1 MRAEHKRYCG
11 MSISSSILRGVKA
24 IVLDGFGGPEV
35 LKLLDVPD
43 PIIGPDDVEITV
55 RATAVNRA
63 DLIQRM
69 GAYPAPPD
77 APPDI
82 PGLELA
88 GDVSA
93 IGARVRNLAVGDRV
107 FGLVGGGA
115 YAEKVRAH
123 AETFVKMPDELS
135 YTDAASLPEGT
146 ITAYDAMI
154 VQGGL
159 AAGDW
164 VLISAVA
171 SGVGTAAVQIARAIG
186 ARTIGTSRTA
196 AKLAPAIALGLD
208 VGLTVKDGVFA
219 DAVRDATK
227 GHGADVILEL
237 VGGAYVAEDLQAAAQ
252 CGRIILVGLTG
263 GAQGDVNLGVLLRK
277 RITLKGTVM
286 RARPLAEKIAAAHIL
301 SHHIVPLITR
311 GLIKPCVHAILPL
324 RDVGEAHTR
333 VAANEGVGKFVLEVS

>member
-1 MRAEHKRYCG
+1 MPFVIDARGTQRAIFER
-11 MSISSSILRGVKA
+11 VKA

-35 LKLLDVPD
+35 LKLKEVPD
-43 PIIGPDDVEITV
+43 PVIGPDEVEITV

-77 APPDI
+77 VPADI

-93 IGARVRNLAVGDRV
+93 VGARVRRFAVGDRV

-123 AETFVKMPDELS
+123 AETFVKIPDGLS
-135 YTDAASLPEGT
+135 YTDAASLPEST

-154 VQGGL
+154 TQGGL
-159 AAGDW
+159 AAGEW
-164 VLISAVA
+164 ALISAVA

-186 ARTIGTSRTA
+186 ARTIGTSRTRE
-196 AKLAPAIALGLD
+196 KLAAAVALGLD
-208 VGLTVKDGVFA
+208 VGLAVKDCVFA
-219 DAVRDATK
+219 DAVREATN

-252 CGRIILVGLTG
+252 QGRIILVGLTG
-263 GAQGDVNLGVLLRK
+263 GAQGDLNLGVILRK
-277 RITLKGTVM
+277 RITLRGTVL
-286 RARPLAEKIAAAHIL
+286 RARPLAEKIAAAQL
-301 SHHIVPLITR
+301 LERNIVPLIQR
-311 GLIKPCVHAILPL
+311 GQIKPCVHAVLPL
-324 RDVGEAHTR
+324 RDVAEAHTR
-333 VAANEGVGKFVLEVS
+333 VAANEGVGKFVLEL